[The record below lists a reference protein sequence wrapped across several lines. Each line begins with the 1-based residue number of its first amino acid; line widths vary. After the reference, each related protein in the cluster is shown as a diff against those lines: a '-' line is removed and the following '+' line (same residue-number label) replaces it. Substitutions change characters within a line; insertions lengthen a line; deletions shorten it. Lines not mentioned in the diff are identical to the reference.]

1 MIPRLYSERKS
12 PSVLQP
18 AVCQKEWGQVFVWT
32 LEPSVDVSLTI
43 PPSCSLS
50 KLALQVGTTFLKQ
63 AGQEELTGPNHGRQ
77 RRGPEAQHTRRRCDD
92 D

>member
-18 AVCQKEWGQVFVWT
+18 AVCRKEWWQVFVWT

-77 RRGPEAQHTRRRCDD
+77 
-92 D
+92 